1 MPLSGGR
8 GKPVGVIDVFPS
20 YFRECN
26 FIYRSCKKHQDTE
39 SGKLIYRATAKG
51 EVLAPKSEDGISKNL
66 ASVKGKFDVK
76 FDHMNDF
83 GHEFVKKVGGRM
95 LGEDKDS
102 LVTEITI
109 DKGKL
114 IFNGQVF

>member
-1 MPLSGGR
+1 KSWTDGVFNPNSLNSFTN
-8 GKPVGVIDVFPS
+8 KDYLQATVIDSSFNVD
-20 YFRECN
+20 
-26 FIYRSCKKHQDTE
+26 QDTE

-114 IFNGQVF
+114 IFSGQVF